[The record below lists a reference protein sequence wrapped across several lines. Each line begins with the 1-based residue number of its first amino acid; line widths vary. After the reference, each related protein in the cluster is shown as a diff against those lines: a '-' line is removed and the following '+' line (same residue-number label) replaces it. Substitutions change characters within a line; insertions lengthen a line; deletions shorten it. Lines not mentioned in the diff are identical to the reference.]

1 MVKPNLL
8 VSENSLVIARSLK
21 KQSKGLELIIDL
33 IILGVN
39 LLWTFY
45 SYINNGS
52 EMKIFSMINLGAQ
65 LIGKALIHFTFY
77 NCLRKNKLSKSL
89 KIFGYLMITLYL
101 ISLVFYFLIIFLGY
115 NSEFISI
122 QSLFSNKIGQLMLL
136 GGAIFSITEILDK
149 IMYTFADGMIEKE
162 VQNDDE

>member
-45 SYINNGS
+45 SYINLS
-52 EMKIFSMINLGAQ
+52 
-65 LIGKALIHFTFY
+65 LIH
-77 NCLRKNKLSKSL
+77 
-89 KIFGYLMITLYL
+89 I
-101 ISLVFYFLIIFLGY
+101 
-115 NSEFISI
+115 
-122 QSLFSNKIGQLMLL
+122 
-136 GGAIFSITEILDK
+136 
-149 IMYTFADGMIEKE
+149 
-162 VQNDDE
+162 